1 MHMKHG
7 LVLSSLLLALPVA
20 AQQRANVGDKVPD
33 VTFPTFLNGDGR
45 QALAEFYGQPVMIDI
60 WGTH

>member
-1 MHMKHG
+1 MKHA
-7 LVLSSLLLALPVA
+7 LLYSTLLVA
-20 AQQRANVGDKVPD
+20 APLAAQANVGEAVPD

-45 QALAEFYGQPVMIDI
+45 QALSDFYGQPVMIDI

>member
-1 MHMKHG
+1 MKYG
-7 LVLSSLLLALPVA
+7 FLISPLVLALSVG

-33 VTFPTFLNGDGR
+33 VTFPSFLNGDGR
-45 QALAEFYGQPVMIDI
+45 QALSESYGQPVMVDI